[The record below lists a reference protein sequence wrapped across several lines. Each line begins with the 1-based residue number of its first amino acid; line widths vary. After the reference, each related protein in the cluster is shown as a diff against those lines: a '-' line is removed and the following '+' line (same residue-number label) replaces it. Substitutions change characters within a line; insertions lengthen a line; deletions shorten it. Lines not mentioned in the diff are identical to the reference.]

1 MSKETTSLVSMDIVA
16 MNGKEEII
24 KLYDTTLIKHTEEI
38 QKFRDAGN
46 LAILAI
52 AHELRT
58 IDEDK
63 SYEKAGFKSVS
74 EYANIV
80 FDYKRPTVSMYIR
93 VARAF
98 ISKSEEGNYQFNG
111 NLPSMTVG
119 QMMELLP
126 LVKDGTDIQIVLDKF
141 ADGTLN
147 SRMSAKKLRQE
158 VNNIIALDAPEGKV
172 VAIEDAKEEEKSDAI
187 KNAAKLNLD
196 KLPKGYDEIK
206 YATEVLTAMAE
217 MADNVAK
224 AIIKLDDNQ
233 TMLAKV
239 DSITKAITEL
249 SAEVAS
255 K

>member
-1 MSKETTSLVSMDIVA
+1 MSKENTSLVSYDVVA
-16 MNGKEEII
+16 MNGKDETL
-24 KLYDTTLIKHTEEI
+24 KLYDSTLIAHTQEI

-46 LAILAI
+46 MAILAI

-58 IDEDK
+58 MDDDR
-63 SYEKAGFKSVS
+63 SYEKAGFKNVA

-98 ISKSEEGNYQFNG
+98 ISKNDNGNYVMNG
-111 NLPSMTVG
+111 NLPTMTVG

-126 LVKDGTDIQIVLDKF
+126 LVKDGKDIQDIIDNF
-141 ADGTLN
+141 GNGTLN
-147 SRMSAKKLRQE
+147 SRMSSKRLRQE
-158 VNNIIALDAPEGKV
+158 VTHLTAIEGKATEV
-172 VAIEDAKEEEKSDAI
+172 GEIEDKSINGAI
-187 KNAAKLNLD
+187 KNAAKLNPD

-206 YATEVLTAMAE
+206 YITETLLAMAE
-217 MADNVAK
+217 MADNIAK
-224 AIIKLDDNQ
+224 AITKVDDNQ

-239 DSITKAITEL
+239 ESITKQITEL
-249 SAEVAS
+249 SVEVAS

>member
-1 MSKETTSLVSMDIVA
+1 MSKENTSLVSMDIVA
-16 MNGKEEII
+16 MNGKEEVI

-52 AHELRT
+52 ANELRT
-58 IDEDK
+58 IEDDK
-63 SYEKAGFKSVS
+63 SYEKAGFKNVA
-74 EYANIV
+74 EYANVI
-80 FDYKRPTVSMYIR
+80 FDYKRPTVSIYVR

-98 ISKSEEGNYQFNG
+98 ISKSEDGKYQFNG
-111 NLPSMTVG
+111 NLPNMTVG

-126 LVKDGTDIQIVLDKF
+126 LVKDGTNIEAVLEKF
-141 ADGTLN
+141 EDGTLN
-147 SRMSAKKLRQE
+147 SRMSSKKIRQE
-158 VNNIIALDAPEGKV
+158 VNHIIALGAPEV
-172 VAIEDAKEEEKSDAI
+172 EATSIEDAKEEKTDAI

-206 YATEVLTAMAE
+206 YATEILTAMAE

-224 AIIKLDDNQ
+224 AIIKIDDNQ

-239 DSITKAITEL
+239 ESITKAIAEL

>member
-1 MSKETTSLVSMDIVA
+1 MSKENTSLVSMDIVA
-16 MNGKEEII
+16 MNGKEEVI

-58 IDEDK
+58 IEDDK
-63 SYEKAGFKSVS
+63 SYEKAGFKNVA
-74 EYANIV
+74 EYANVV
-80 FDYKRPTVSMYIR
+80 FDYKRPTVSMYVR
-93 VARAF
+93 VAKAF
-98 ISKSEEGNYQFNG
+98 ISKSEDGKYQFNG
-111 NLPSMTVG
+111 NLPNMTVG

-126 LVKDGTDIQIVLDKF
+126 LVKDSTNIDAVLEKF

-147 SRMSAKKLRQE
+147 NRMSSKKLRQE
-158 VNNIIALDAPEGKV
+158 VNHIIALDTPESEIIS
-172 VAIEDAKEEEKSDAI
+172 IEDVKEEKPDAI
-187 KNAAKLNLD
+187 KNAAKLNLE

-206 YATEVLTAMAE
+206 YTSEILAAMAE
-217 MADNVAK
+217 MVDNIAK
-224 AIIKLDDNQ
+224 AIIKIDDNQ

-239 DSITKAITEL
+239 DSITKLITEL
-249 SAEVAS
+249 SMEVAS

>member
-1 MSKETTSLVSMDIVA
+1 MSKENTSLVSMDIVA
-16 MNGKEEII
+16 MNGKEEVI

-52 AHELRT
+52 ANELRT
-58 IDEDK
+58 IEDDK
-63 SYEKAGFKSVS
+63 SYEKAGFKNVA
-74 EYANIV
+74 EYANVV
-80 FDYKRPTVSMYIR
+80 FDYKRPTVSMYVR

-98 ISKSEEGNYQFNG
+98 ISKSDDGKYQFNG

-126 LVKDGTDIQIVLDKF
+126 LVKNGTDIQTVLDKF

-147 SRMSAKKLRQE
+147 SRMSTKKMRQE
-158 VNNIIALDAPEGKV
+158 VNHIVALDAPETE
-172 VAIEDAKEEEKSDAI
+172 AIEVSSEEAKPDAI
-187 KNAAKLNLD
+187 KQAAKLNLD

-206 YATEVLTAMAE
+206 YATEVLAGMSE
-217 MADNVAK
+217 MIDNVAK
-224 AIIKLDDNQ
+224 AITKIDDNN

-239 DSITKAITEL
+239 DAIAKAITEL
-249 SAEVAS
+249 SAEVQS

>member
-1 MSKETTSLVSMDIVA
+1 MSKENTSLVSMDIVA
-16 MNGKEEII
+16 MNGKEEVI

-58 IDEDK
+58 IDDDK
-63 SYEKAGFKSVS
+63 SYEKAGFKNVA
-74 EYANIV
+74 EYANVI

-111 NLPSMTVG
+111 NLPNMTVG

-126 LVKDGTDIQIVLDKF
+126 LVKDGTDIQTVLDKF
-141 ADGTLN
+141 SDGTLN

-158 VNNIIALDAPEGKV
+158 VNHIVALDAPEVEGQV
-172 VAIEDAKEEEKSDAI
+172 IEDVKDEKSDAI

-206 YATEVLTAMAE
+206 YVTEILTAMAE

-239 DSITKAITEL
+239 EGITKAITEL
-249 SAEVAS
+249 SAEVAT

>member
-1 MSKETTSLVSMDIVA
+1 MSKENTNLVSMDMVA
-16 MNGKEEII
+16 MNGKEEIV
-24 KLYDTTLIKHTEEI
+24 KLYDTTLIAHTEKI

-52 AHELRT
+52 ANELRV
-58 IDEDK
+58 IEDDK
-63 SYEKAGFKSVS
+63 SYEKAGFKTTA
-74 EYANIV
+74 EYANV
-80 FDYKRPTVSMYIR
+80 LFDYKRPTVSMYIR

-98 ISKSEEGNYQFNG
+98 IEEVDGKYNFRN

-126 LVKDGTDIQIVLDKF
+126 LVKDGNDITEVCNKF

-147 SRMSAKKLRQE
+147 SRMSTKRLRQE
-158 VNNIIALDAPEGKV
+158 INQLTAIDSTAT
-172 VAIEDAKEEEKSDAI
+172 AIESNDTTEQSTDAI
-187 KNAAKLNLD
+187 KQAAKLNLD

-206 YATEVLTAMAE
+206 YATTQLDAMSE
-217 MADNVAK
+217 IADNLAK

-233 TMLAKV
+233 TMLAKL
-239 DSITKAITEL
+239 DTLNTIIAEL
-249 SAEVAS
+249 KAEVSA

>member
-1 MSKETTSLVSMDIVA
+1 MSKENTSLVSMDIIA
-16 MNGKEEII
+16 MNGKEEVI
-24 KLYDTTLIKHTEEI
+24 KLYDTTLIKHTEDI

-58 IDEDK
+58 IEDDK
-63 SYEKAGFKSVS
+63 SYEKAGFKNVA
-74 EYANIV
+74 EYANVV
-80 FDYKRPTVSMYIR
+80 FDYKRPTVSMYVR

-98 ISKSEEGNYQFNG
+98 ISKSEDGKYQFNG
-111 NLPSMTVG
+111 NLPNMTVG

-126 LVKDGTDIQIVLDKF
+126 LVKDGTNIDTVLEKF

-147 SRMSAKKLRQE
+147 NRMATKKLRQE
-158 VNNIIALDAPEGKV
+158 VNHIIALDAQEV
-172 VAIEDAKEEEKSDAI
+172 EVIATEDVKEEKSDAI

-206 YATEVLTAMAE
+206 YATEVLAAMAE

-239 DSITKAITEL
+239 DTITKAITEL
-249 SAEVAS
+249 STEVAS